1 MAKKLGPP
9 LVLGV
14 FTIMALVFLTGG
26 ATDDKDP
33 LRENFKINAI
43 YYDAGYVEVSY
54 VDKSDKT
61 NSVTLEILGMETS
74 FQKTFSDSEFIL
86 LRVRILNCGRGQD
99 FAVVLDPSD
108 VVLLGF
114 SFFKICNLL
123 VTSPSAL
130 ALRRSSIFAL
140 KAIAFLALPRIAKP
154 KTFTMDA

>member
-14 FTIMALVFLTGG
+14 FTILALVFLTGG

-74 FQKTFSDSEFIL
+74 FQKTFSDSEFIEIIQFPNVPKYGWEIHPIVMEIEHDEFGHVQL
-86 LRVRILNCGRGQD
+86 KTEIHELNT
-99 FAVVLDPSD
+99 PSPNTIY
-108 VVLLGF
+108 
-114 SFFKICNLL
+114 S
-123 VTSPSAL
+123 TP
-130 ALRRSSIFAL
+130 
-140 KAIAFLALPRIAKP
+140 
-154 KTFTMDA
+154 

>member
-14 FTIMALVFLTGG
+14 FTILALVFLTGG

-61 NSVTLEILGMETS
+61 NFVTLEILGMETS
-74 FQKTFSDSEFIL
+74 FQKTFSDSEFIEI
-86 LRVRILNCGRGQD
+86 VQFQN
-99 FAVVLDPSD
+99 
-108 VVLLGF
+108 
-114 SFFKICNLL
+114 
-123 VTSPSAL
+123 
-130 ALRRSSIFAL
+130 
-140 KAIAFLALPRIAKP
+140 KP
-154 KTFTMDA
+154 KYGWEIHPIVMDVEHEEFGHVQLKTEIHELNSPTPNTIYSTP

>member
-14 FTIMALVFLTGG
+14 FTILALVFLTGG

-54 VDKSDKT
+54 LDKSDKT

-74 FQKTFSDSEFIL
+74 FQKTFSDSEFIEIIQFPNVPKYGWEIHPIVMEIEHDEFGHVQL
-86 LRVRILNCGRGQD
+86 KTEIHE
-99 FAVVLDPSD
+99 LD
-108 VVLLGF
+108 
-114 SFFKICNLL
+114 
-123 VTSPSAL
+123 SPSPNTIY
-130 ALRRSSIFAL
+130 SN
-140 KAIAFLALPRIAKP
+140 P
-154 KTFTMDA
+154 

>member
-14 FTIMALVFLTGG
+14 FTILALVFLTGG

-43 YYDAGYVEVSY
+43 YYDAGYIEVSY

-74 FQKTFSDSEFIL
+74 FQKTFSDSEFIEI
-86 LRVRILNCGRGQD
+86 VQFQN
-99 FAVVLDPSD
+99 
-108 VVLLGF
+108 
-114 SFFKICNLL
+114 
-123 VTSPSAL
+123 
-130 ALRRSSIFAL
+130 
-140 KAIAFLALPRIAKP
+140 KP
-154 KTFTMDA
+154 KYGWEIHPIVMDIEHEEFGHVQLKTEIHELNSPTPNTIYSTP

>member
-14 FTIMALVFLTGG
+14 FTILALVFLTGG

-54 VDKSDKT
+54 LDKSDKT

-74 FQKTFSDSEFIL
+74 FQKTFSDSEFIEIIQFSNMPKYGWEIHPIVMEIEHEEFGHVQL
-86 LRVRILNCGRGQD
+86 KTEIHELNT
-99 FAVVLDPSD
+99 PSPNTIY
-108 VVLLGF
+108 
-114 SFFKICNLL
+114 S
-123 VTSPSAL
+123 TP
-130 ALRRSSIFAL
+130 
-140 KAIAFLALPRIAKP
+140 
-154 KTFTMDA
+154 

>member
-9 LVLGV
+9 LVLGI
-14 FTIMALVFLTGG
+14 FTILALVFLTGG

-74 FQKTFSDSEFIL
+74 FQKTFSDSEFIEIIQFPNIPKYGWEIHPIVMEIEHDEFGHVQL
-86 LRVRILNCGRGQD
+86 KTEIHELN
-99 FAVVLDPSD
+99 
-108 VVLLGF
+108 
-114 SFFKICNLL
+114 
-123 VTSPSAL
+123 SPSPNTIY
-130 ALRRSSIFAL
+130 ST
-140 KAIAFLALPRIAKP
+140 P
-154 KTFTMDA
+154 

>member
-14 FTIMALVFLTGG
+14 FTILALVFLTGG

-43 YYDAGYVEVSY
+43 YYDTGYVEVSY

-74 FQKTFSDSEFIL
+74 FQKTFSDSEFIEIIQFPNIPKYGWEIHPIVMEIEHEEFGHVQL
-86 LRVRILNCGRGQD
+86 KTEIHELNT
-99 FAVVLDPSD
+99 PSPNTIY
-108 VVLLGF
+108 
-114 SFFKICNLL
+114 S
-123 VTSPSAL
+123 TP
-130 ALRRSSIFAL
+130 
-140 KAIAFLALPRIAKP
+140 
-154 KTFTMDA
+154 

>member
-33 LRENFKINAI
+33 LRKNFKINAI

-61 NSVTLEILGMETS
+61 NSVTLEILGMGTS
-74 FQKTFSDSEFIL
+74 FQKTFSDSEFIEIIQFPN
-86 LRVRILNCGRGQD
+86 VPKYGWEVHP
-99 FAVVLDPSD
+99 VVLEIEHEEFGH
-108 VVLLGF
+108 VQLKTEIHEL
-114 SFFKICNLL
+114 N
-123 VTSPSAL
+123 SPTPNTIYST
-130 ALRRSSIFAL
+130 
-140 KAIAFLALPRIAKP
+140 P
-154 KTFTMDA
+154 

>member
-74 FQKTFSDSEFIL
+74 FQKIFSDSEFIEIIQFPN
-86 LRVRILNCGRGQD
+86 VPKYGWEVHP
-99 FAVVLDPSD
+99 VVLEIEHEEFGH
-108 VVLLGF
+108 VQLKTEIHEL
-114 SFFKICNLL
+114 N
-123 VTSPSAL
+123 SPTPNTIYST
-130 ALRRSSIFAL
+130 
-140 KAIAFLALPRIAKP
+140 P
-154 KTFTMDA
+154 

>member
-14 FTIMALVFLTGG
+14 FTILALVFLTGG

-54 VDKSDKT
+54 LDKSDKT

-74 FQKTFSDSEFIL
+74 FQKTFSDSEFIEIVQFPNVPKYGWEIHPIVMEIEHDEFGHVQL
-86 LRVRILNCGRGQD
+86 KTEIHELN
-99 FAVVLDPSD
+99 
-108 VVLLGF
+108 
-114 SFFKICNLL
+114 
-123 VTSPSAL
+123 SPSPNTIY
-130 ALRRSSIFAL
+130 ST
-140 KAIAFLALPRIAKP
+140 P
-154 KTFTMDA
+154 

>member
-1 MAKKLGPP
+1 

-74 FQKTFSDSEFIL
+74 FQKTFSDSEFIEIIQFPN
-86 LRVRILNCGRGQD
+86 VPKYGWEVHP
-99 FAVVLDPSD
+99 VVLEIEHEEFGH
-108 VVLLGF
+108 VQLKTEIHEL
-114 SFFKICNLL
+114 N
-123 VTSPSAL
+123 SPTPNTIYST
-130 ALRRSSIFAL
+130 
-140 KAIAFLALPRIAKP
+140 P
-154 KTFTMDA
+154 